1 MPTLKLFELC
11 PHAYNKQRER
21 EITSEKFAKLQI
33 ETDICRLD
41 LGRTEVRLPQI
52 PVQKADFNKQLGPEK
67 MGLFDGGGNME
78 LTRR

>member
-1 MPTLKLFELC
+1 M
-11 PHAYNKQRER
+11 
-21 EITSEKFAKLQI
+21 TSEKFAKLQI

-52 PVQKADFNKQLGPEK
+52 PVQKADLNKQLGPEK
-67 MGLFDGGGNME
+67 MGLFNGGGNME